1 MAASD
6 EFRTDAEMLFVRLD
20 DARGCIHVRED
31 GAMGD
36 HTATLAAGELCVE
49 VPDFAAAMD
58 ELRGL
63 VDETGRRVDALT
75 DAAERLHRTVHGA
88 QASLALCPHAPCC
101 ELRRYLPNV
110 LGVVPA

>member
-1 MAASD
+1 MTAAD
-6 EFRTDAEMLFVRLD
+6 EFRNDAELLFARLA

-49 VPDFAAAMD
+49 APDFAAAMD

-63 VDETGRRVDALT
+63 VDETAARVDALT
-75 DAAERLHRTVHGA
+75 DAAEQLHHHA
-88 QASLALCPHAPCC
+88 HNPWMALALCPVAPCC
-101 ELRRYLPNV
+101 ELRRYLPNAH
-110 LGVVPA
+110 GVVPG

>member
-1 MAASD
+1 VTAAD
-6 EFRTDAEMLFVRLD
+6 EFRIDAELLFARLA

-49 VPDFAAAMD
+49 APDFAATMD

-63 VDETGRRVDALT
+63 VEETAARVDALT
-75 DAAERLHRTVHGA
+75 DGVERLHRTAHGIT
-88 QASLALCPHAPCC
+88 ASLALCPYVPCS
-101 ELRRYLPNV
+101 ELRRYLPNAH
-110 LGVVPA
+110 GVVPG